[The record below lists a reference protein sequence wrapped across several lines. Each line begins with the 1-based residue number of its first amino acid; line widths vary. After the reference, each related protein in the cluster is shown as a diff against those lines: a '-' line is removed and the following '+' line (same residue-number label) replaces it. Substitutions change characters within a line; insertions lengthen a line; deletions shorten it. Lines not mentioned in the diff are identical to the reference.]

1 VRREALS
8 HPLAI
13 AGVLLTTAS
22 AVLFLALVIAML
34 AELFH
39 NPYAGLVVFVA
50 IPAAFVVGL
59 ILIPTGVALRQ
70 RRLARDPTEE
80 AGWPVLDFRRASV
93 RRTALLAAALTA
105 VNVVIVLLAGY
116 GTLHW
121 MESPNFCGQAC
132 HAPMHPQF
140 TAWQNGPHARI
151 ACVACHIGEGP
162 RAFIQAKL
170 SGVRQLVHVAT
181 SSYPQPIPPGTELPP
196 GAQAETCRGCHQP
209 ERIQG
214 DRIHVI
220 REYADDEANT
230 ESRTILQLHVGRA
243 SSSGRAIHWHA
254 DPAIRIE
261 YVATGEARQT
271 IPYVKVTGPDRTVK
285 EYVSAE
291 ANEKTI
297 AGGQRRTMDCM
308 DCHNT
313 VGHPISQTPERAVD
327 DAIASGRV
335 SRQLRHARREAVRLM
350 TAHAAAGDGG
360 AAIERDLRT
369 FSEPSRSSTDQQAL
383 ARAASALQDVYRRN
397 VFPAMKVT
405 WGSYPDN
412 KGHVT
417 SNGCF
422 RCHDG
427 SHTASDGSTINADC
441 EYCHKQIE

>member
-1 VRREALS
+1 MRREALS

-13 AGVLLTTAS
+13 AGALLTTAS
-22 AVLFLALVIAML
+22 AVAFIALAMAML
-34 AELFH
+34 AGLLA
-39 NPYAGLVVFVA
+39 NPYAGLIVFVA
-50 IPAAFVVGL
+50 IPAAFVLGL
-59 ILIPTGVALRQ
+59 ILIPIGVSLRQ
-70 RRLARDPTEE
+70 RGLARGPTAN
-80 AGWPVLDFRRASV
+80 AGWPVLDFGRASV
-93 RRTALLAAALTA
+93 RRVALLVMALTA
-105 VNVVIVLLAGY
+105 ANVVIVLLAGY
-116 GTLHW
+116 GTLHS
-121 MESPNFCGQAC
+121 MESPNFCGQTC

-140 TAWQNGPHARI
+140 TAWQTGPHARI

-162 RAFIQAKL
+162 RAFLHAKL
-170 SGVRQLVHVAT
+170 SGVRQLVHVGTNA
-181 SSYPQPIPPGTELPP
+181 YPRPIPPGTEMSP

-214 DRIHVI
+214 DRIRVI

-230 ESRTILQLHVGRA
+230 ETRTILQLHVGRA

-261 YVATGEARQT
+261 YVATDQAHQT

-285 EYVSAE
+285 EYVTAE
-291 ANEKTI
+291 ANEQTI
-297 AGGQRRTMDCM
+297 ARGQRRTMDCI

-327 DAIASGRV
+327 EAIASGEV

-369 FSEPSRSSTDQQAL
+369 FYEPSQRSTDERAL
-383 ARAASALQDVYRRN
+383 ARAAAALQDVYRRN